1 MKRKSKEP
9 VKSPLVWIVFVVVFA
24 AINPWYFPA
33 GSFEPLIWGVPYW
46 AWIILA
52 ASLALSVFVTWVVCC
67 QWDMGAD
74 DDIGDDR
81 GQYHGQDRGQDHGE
95 G

>member
-74 DDIGDDR
+74 DDIGDD
-81 GQYHGQDRGQDHGE
+81 HGQDRGQDHGE

>member
-9 VKSPLVWIVFVVVFA
+9 VKSPLVWIVFVAVFA

-46 AWIILA
+46 AWIIFA

-74 DDIGDDR
+74 EDAS
-81 GQYHGQDRGQDHGE
+81 HGHDQEE

>member
-1 MKRKSKEP
+1 MKRKLKEP
-9 VKSPLVWIVFVVVFA
+9 AKSPLVWIAFGAVLV

-52 ASLALSVFVTWVVCC
+52 ASLGLSVFVHWVVCF
-67 QWDMGAD
+67 QWDMGND
-74 DDIGDDR
+74 DEDR
-81 GQYHGQDRGQDHGE
+81 E
-95 G
+95 S